1 VNWSGAERRLVAEA
15 VERLER
21 HDDRTRRGPRVLD
34 LLALRGA
41 GDRQSL
47 FGAGEPLYLLSPVN
61 RLAAEMALHEDDE
74 RRALAGEL
82 GALYAR
88 WEEAERIA
96 RIADGEL
103 TRLPARE

>member
-1 VNWSGAERRLVAEA
+1 LFERSPDVEALFDTIANKAFLGSDIYRGALSVADPA
-15 VERLER
+15 SK
-21 HDDRTRRGPRVLD
+21 
-34 LLALRGA
+34 LAL
-41 GDRQSL
+41 
-47 FGAGEPLYLLSPVN
+47 
-61 RLAAEMALHEDDE
+61 EMALHDEDE
-74 RRALAGEL
+74 RRALTGEL